1 MIPKIIHYCWFGGNS
16 LPELAQKCI
25 ASWRQYFPDYEIKE
39 WNESNYD
46 VNKISYTREAYAA
59 KKYAFVSDYARFEI
73 LYTEGG
79 LYFDTDV
86 EVIKDMTDIIERG
99 NFMGCEKAAH
109 EGSPAMMLGVAPGLG
124 LGVNPGLGLL
134 KEIIEAYSTFHFL
147 NEDDTLNTK
156 TIVEY
161 TSEIL
166 CKHGLRNTPELQ
178 QVADVWIYPQEY
190 FAPKDVDTKELHIT
204 PKTVSIHHY
213 DSSWAEWYD
222 KAAGIRGPKLKKRFG
237 DKWGGKINSWIYI
250 YQRWGVI
257 GSIKKL
263 LNK

>member
-1 MIPKIIHYCWFGGNS
+1 MIPKLIHYCWFGSNP
-16 LPELAQKCI
+16 LPELGKKCI
-25 ASWRQYFPDYEIKE
+25 ASWRQFFPDYEIKE

-46 VNKISYTREAYAA
+46 VNKIPYTREAYAA

-73 LYTEGG
+73 LYNEGG

-109 EGSPAMMLGVAPGLG
+109 EGSHAQMLGVAPGLG

-147 NEDDTLNTK
+147 NEDGTLNTK

-166 CKHGLRNTPELQ
+166 CKHGLRNTSELQ

-237 DKWGGKINSWIYI
+237 DKWGGKINSCIYM
-250 YQRWGVI
+250 YQRWGII
-257 GSIKKL
+257 GSINKL
-263 LNK
+263 LRK